1 LSSGEEKWYD
11 NMSIQQE
18 HIISLNNLALGYEGS
33 DMLLSQVNAEVR
45 TGEMVALIGKNGSG
59 KSTLLRTIAA
69 LKKPV
74 EGGVLVSNQV
84 NSDIPANRFA
94 RMLSFVESGS
104 SPIENLSV
112 YEFVSMG
119 RIPYT
124 NWWGKIKGRDHEKII
139 EAIGF
144 VNMDAFLEAPVN
156 RLSDGERQR
165 VMIARALAQE
175 TSVLLL
181 DEPTAFLD
189 LPNKFEIISVL
200 YKLRDAGKSIIFSTH
215 DLETAFLFADK
226 CWVIHERKLL
236 EGAVEDLGMQD
247 VYSTI
252 FKDTKVQFDESVM
265 KFTPIRLVKG
275 DAYLAPGDSLV
286 TKWTIQALDR
296 IGFTVK
302 DRKSA
307 SYPDIEIKNSDGSNQ
322 WTVSYQGNSFDF
334 ISLYDMAHY
343 LGQIK

>member
-1 LSSGEEKWYD
+1 M
-11 NMSIQQE
+11 NMQQE
-18 HIISLNNLALGYEGS
+18 HIISLNNLALGYENS
-33 DMLLSQVNAEVR
+33 ETLLSQVNAEVR
-45 TGEMVALIGKNGSG
+45 AGEMVALIGKNGSG

-69 LKKPV
+69 LKKPD

-84 NSDIPANRFA
+84 NTSIPANRFA
-94 RMLSFVESGS
+94 RMLSFVESSS
-104 SPIENLSV
+104 SPIENHNV

-124 NWWGKIKGRDHEKII
+124 NWWGRIKGKDHDKII

-144 VNMDAFLEAPVN
+144 VNMDDFIDAPVN

-175 TSVLLL
+175 TSILLL

-236 EGAVEDLGMQD
+236 EGGVEDLGMQN
-247 VYSTI
+247 VYGSI
-252 FKDTKVQFDESVM
+252 FKDTMVHFDESVM
-265 KFTPIRLVKG
+265 KFTPVRPLIG
-275 DAYLAPGDSLV
+275 DVFFIPGMNMES
-286 TKWTIQALDR
+286 KWTLQSLKR
-296 IGFTVK
+296 IGFNVK
-302 DRKSA
+302 STKSDA
-307 SYPDIEIKNSDGSNQ
+307 YPEIRMKTSEGEVK
-322 WTVSYQGNSFDF
+322 WTVLFKENSFEF

-343 LGQIK
+343 LSQIK